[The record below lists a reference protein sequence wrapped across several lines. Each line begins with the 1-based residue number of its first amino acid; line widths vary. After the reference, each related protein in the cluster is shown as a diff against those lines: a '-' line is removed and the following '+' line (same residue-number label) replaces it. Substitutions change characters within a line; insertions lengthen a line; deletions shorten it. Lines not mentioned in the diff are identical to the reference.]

1 MTENTA
7 PGGNRA
13 GAANAKGRR
22 RNGSDPYTVEAAD
35 PIGSPRQRARADEA
49 ERDTLARAVPVL
61 MVADTLG
68 AEPGDEI
75 APYLD
80 EAQWDSLRAW
90 GRRHCIGIAAP
101 NAVMERDGTRFEEL
115 EALPASLAAAICP
128 DLDGITREQVAEF
141 IDSAML
147 YGEIADPEA
156 VLKELTDQA
165 GARKRERSQ
174 RQQVLKKVSVPDY
187 TTYSLA
193 EVERVC
199 GADTADSARQMIEQR
214 NRDTWNMG
222 AAARKHRREEHP
234 YLVTA
239 GELVGPKLA
248 VPVESIKALRPAN
261 AEERSAAWAELAD
274 ARAMHRSGGAAAQ
287 NPVRRRWRTLDDLDN
302 LPGIAWLVEKLLPA
316 AALAHLIGMSQSLK
330 SFIALDMALSLAT
343 GTPFAGSARFSV
355 AEPVPVLYV
364 VGEGVRGIG
373 KRVRAWCQQRGI
385 DRREVL
391 ANFTVLE
398 GPAQL
403 GSQRD
408 MDDVLA
414 KVKETGAQLVVFDTQ
429 ARCTVGLEEN
439 SATDQGRAVAQL
451 DTLMRATGAAVLV
464 LHHTTKADP
473 RNARGSVAWLNA
485 VDVQL
490 IALRDDPKAMEVTVE
505 IGKMKDDAVEGPY
518 RLRATKVAL
527 PGGDDSLVLGPGADP
542 HAADPDLPMDQWTG
556 KGAAYAK
563 QIYALAQENCIPG
576 EGLTQTR
583 LAEIANDVV
592 REERTPQ
599 GRVKKVRQVCSKHP
613 ATAAVKLL
621 VEHGKLVES
630 KRDPLGH
637 VFYEPVDYP
646 PLDPAAISA
655 LTAEGSNG
663 GSDTGT
669 APAA

>member
-7 PGGNRA
+7 PRGNGA
-13 GAANAKGRR
+13 GSADANLRN
-22 RNGSDPYTVEAAD
+22 RNGSDPYAVDAVD
-35 PIGSPRQRARADEA
+35 PGGSPGQWPNDGEA
-49 ERDTLARAVPVL
+49 ERDIPARAVPML
-61 MVADTLG
+61 MVADALG
-68 AEPGDEI
+68 AEPGDEV

-80 EAQWDSLRAW
+80 PEQWDALRAW
-90 GRRHCIGIAAP
+90 GRRHLIGIAAP

-115 EALPASLAAAICP
+115 EAIPASLAAAIAP

-147 YGEIADPEA
+147 YGDVADPEA
-156 VLKELTDQA
+156 VLKELTDQSE
-165 GARKRERSQ
+165 ARKRERSQ
-174 RQQVLKKVSVPDY
+174 QQQVLKKVSVPGH

-199 GADTADSARQMIEQR
+199 GAAAADAARRMIDQL

-222 AAARKHRREEHP
+222 AAARKHRREEHT

-239 GELVGPKLA
+239 RELVGPKLA
-248 VPVESIKALRPAN
+248 VPVESVKALRPAN

-274 ARAMHRSGGAAAQ
+274 VRALHKSGGAAAQ
-287 NPVRRRWRTLDDLDN
+287 NPVRHRWRTLDDLDN
-302 LPGIAWLVEKLLPA
+302 VPRSAWLVDKLLPA
-316 AALAHLIGMSQSLK
+316 VALAHLIGMSQSLK

-343 GTPFAGSARFSV
+343 GTPFAGSARFGV

-364 VGEGVRGIG
+364 VGEGVRGIS
-373 KRVRAWCQQRGI
+373 KRVRAWCQRRGI
-385 DRREVL
+385 DRRRVL
-391 ANFTVLE
+391 DNFTVLE
-398 GPAQL
+398 GAAQL

-408 MDDVLA
+408 IDDVIE
-414 KVKETGAQLVVFDTQ
+414 KVKETRAQLVVFDTQ

-451 DTLMRATGAAVLV
+451 DTLMRRTDAAVLV

-490 IALRDDPKAMEVTVE
+490 IALRENSTAMEVTVE
-505 IGKMKDDAVEGPY
+505 VGKMKDDAVEGPY
-518 RLRATKVAL
+518 RLTAVKVAL

-542 HAADPDLPMDQWTG
+542 YASDPDLPMDKWTG
-556 KGAAYAK
+556 KGAAYVK

-583 LAEIANDVV
+583 LAEIANDVMG
-592 REERTPQ
+592 EERTPQ
-599 GRVKKVRQVCSKHP
+599 GTTRKVRRVCSKHP

-621 VEHGKLVES
+621 VEHQKLVES
-630 KRDPLGH
+630 KRDALGH

-646 PLDPAAISA
+646 PPDPAAICG
-655 LTAEGSNG
+655 LTGDGSG
-663 GSDTGT
+663 DTGT